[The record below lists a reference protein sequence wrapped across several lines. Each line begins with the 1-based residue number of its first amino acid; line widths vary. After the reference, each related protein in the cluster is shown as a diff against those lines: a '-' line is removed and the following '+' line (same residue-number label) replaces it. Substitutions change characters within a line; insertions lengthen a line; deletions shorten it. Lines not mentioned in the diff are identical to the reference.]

1 MAALTITE
9 NMEDA
14 PGYETPP
21 VLAASN
27 LFDPDDLSGA
37 YHTVLEEVS
46 NDGFNNH
53 YVIDSTFGEFV
64 ATGHETALVRIQE
77 VRAIATLRD
86 MKKSKAVK
94 QGFNHNLKDAA
105 LGPFKEVERVIRN
118 PLHLV
123 KVVPREVGRVVGL
136 AGDVGV
142 LLSRGLTPDAV
153 KDFMGYYSAKR
164 TLAKRLGVDHNSPNE
179 VLQVDLEDVAWSF
192 YAGGVP
198 FRVVGDF
205 LPGMPIPGLS
215 IVEGGGSV
223 GGIVEMASDELTGK
237 STKSRLRRMKVP
249 KPLRKEFLR
258 HDAYSKRNRQVL
270 ARSLFYTR
278 SAAGIPEFFYFVNN
292 VKNKE
297 EAYRMQRVADMT
309 SSYHNLYDSVTELHA
324 SEKHTILLTEHG
336 DVVVPLFYDY
346 LAWTQSVAMLM
357 RDTAETA
364 HEFQLASA
372 PEIRISGQ
380 MTPRCRRE
388 AEALGFV
395 VFENSMELLEEPD
408 GW

>member
-1 MAALTITE
+1 
-9 NMEDA
+9 MEDA

-21 VLAASN
+21 ILAASN
-27 LFDPDDLSGA
+27 LFDSNDLSGA

-46 NDGFNNH
+46 NDGYNNH

-77 VRAIATLRD
+77 VRAIATLRE
-86 MKKSKAVK
+86 MKKSKAIK
-94 QGFNHNLKDAA
+94 QGFNQNFKNAA
-105 LGPFKEVERVIRN
+105 LGPFKEVERIIRN

-123 KVVPREVGRVVGL
+123 KVVPREVGRAIGL

-142 LLSRGLTPDAV
+142 LLSRGLSPDAV

-164 TLAKRLGVDHNSPNE
+164 ALAKRLGVDHNSPNE
-179 VLQVDLEDVAWSF
+179 VLQVDLEDVAWSY

-198 FRVVGDF
+198 FRVVDDF
-205 LPGMPIPGLS
+205 MPGLPIPEIAIG
-215 IVEGGGSV
+215 EGGGSV
-223 GGIVEMASDELTGK
+223 GGIVEMATDELTGK

-249 KPLRKEFLR
+249 KSVRKEFLR

-270 ARSLFYTR
+270 ARSLFYTK
-278 SAAGIPEFFYFVNN
+278 SAAGIPEFFYFINN
-292 VKNKE
+292 VKNKD

-309 SSYHNLYDSVTELHA
+309 ASYHSLYDSVTELHA
-324 SEKHTILLTEHG
+324 SENHTIFLTEHG

-346 LAWTQSVAMLM
+346 LSWTQSVAGLM
-357 RDTAETA
+357 RDTAKTV

-372 PEIRISGQ
+372 PEIRISGR

-388 AEALGFV
+388 SEALGFV
-395 VFENSMELLEEPD
+395 VFEDSKELLEEPD